1 MAININGPSNTQV
14 NAEKTQKNNASN
26 APASQ
31 KSGNGTETA
40 NKSDDVVELSDRARV
55 LKAVES
61 RVNQMPDIDQ
71 DKVDRIRNAIS
82 NGEYK
87 IDYDKL
93 AAAFRR
99 FETGL

>member
-1 MAININGPSNTQV
+1 MAININGPTQNQV
-14 NAEKTQKNNASN
+14 SANKAQKNAETSASTGT
-26 APASQ
+26 

-40 NKSDDVVELSDRARV
+40 SNEDVVEVSDRARI

-61 RVNQMPDIDQ
+61 RVSQMPDIDQ
-71 DKVDRIRNAIS
+71 EKVDRIRNAIS

>member
-1 MAININGPSNTQV
+1 MAININGPTQNQV
-14 NAEKTQKNNASN
+14 GANKTQKNNGSN
-26 APASQ
+26 EATDL
-31 KSGNGTETA
+31 KSGNGTKTA
-40 NKSDDVVELSDRARV
+40 SKDDVVEVSDRARV

-61 RVNQMPDIDQ
+61 RVSQMPDIDQ

-99 FETGL
+99 FENGL

>member
-1 MAININGPSNTQV
+1 MVININGPSTNQV
-14 NAEKTQKNNASN
+14 GTNKSQKNGGS
-26 APASQ
+26 APVEPA
-31 KSGNGTETA
+31 KSGNGTENATSED
-40 NKSDDVVELSDRARV
+40 KVQLSDRARV

-61 RVNQMPDIDQ
+61 RVQNMPDIDQ
-71 DKVDRIRNAIS
+71 EKVDRIRNAIS

>member
-1 MAININGPSNTQV
+1 MAININGPTSIQV
-14 NAEKTQKNNASN
+14 NANKTQKNSGSDGLEGA
-26 APASQ
+26 
-31 KSGNGTETA
+31 KSTTGTEDA
-40 NKSDDVVELSDRARV
+40 KSEDVVNVSDRAQV
-55 LKAVES
+55 LKAVED
-61 RVNQMPDIDQ
+61 RIHQMPDIDQ
-71 DKVDRIRNAIS
+71 EKVDRIRNAIT

>member
-1 MAININGPSNTQV
+1 MPININGPTNTQV
-14 NAEKTQKNNASN
+14 NANKTQKNADAESLANA
-26 APASQ
+26 
-31 KSGNGTETA
+31 KSGNGTESA
-40 NKSDDVVELSDRARV
+40 KQSDDVVELSDRARV

-82 NGEYK
+82 NGEYQ